1 MNQSNN
7 IIALTK
13 VCFIPLKAY
22 GAYLGLANEECIN
35 WLYNLI
41 KLTKNNI
48 FDIVIERFNRVD
60 LLNTVTVSH

>member
-1 MNQSNN
+1 
-7 IIALTK
+7 